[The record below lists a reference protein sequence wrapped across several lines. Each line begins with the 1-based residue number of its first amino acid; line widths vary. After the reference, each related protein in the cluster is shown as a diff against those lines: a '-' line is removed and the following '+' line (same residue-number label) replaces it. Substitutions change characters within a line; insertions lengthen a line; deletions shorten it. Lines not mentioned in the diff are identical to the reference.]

1 MDPPAGFFFS
11 GKNIFTFTISYVM
24 MYLVKDGILIKICQN
39 RQVSRVFFDGIP
51 DFTVF
56 DQLPTLIT
64 ARLVKRSG

>member
-1 MDPPAGFFFS
+1 
-11 GKNIFTFTISYVM
+11 M
-24 MYLVKDGILIKICQN
+24 MYLVKDGILIKICQK